1 MILSLVL
8 HDFVNLNVSQV
19 HHLLATKLGYFVFL
33 VSLVSLWPEFD
44 DKYLGCTQRP
54 QSRIWPKKAWYIC
67 YLNFVRATCIVLSPL
82 HELELWLREKVQNL
96 YTYVTCYEAWRLN
109 VGGHH
114 QIISKFETS
123 SFICVV
129 SSFVWLIILW
139 FCLQTVSYRS
149 LLISTYPFGWNE
161 ATTSRSMSLPVDSSG
176 ASQGKF
182 DENKHY

>member
-8 HDFVNLNVSQV
+8 HVFVNLNVSQV

-96 YTYVTCYEAWRLN
+96 YMYVTCYEAWRLN

-129 SSFVWLIILW
+129 SSFVWLIDPLILSSDCIIQITAYINIPIW
-139 FCLQTVSYRS
+139 MEWSYYQQ
-149 LLISTYPFGWNE
+149 IYVF
-161 ATTSRSMSLPVDSSG
+161 ASR
-176 ASQGKF
+176 F
-182 DENKHY
+182 